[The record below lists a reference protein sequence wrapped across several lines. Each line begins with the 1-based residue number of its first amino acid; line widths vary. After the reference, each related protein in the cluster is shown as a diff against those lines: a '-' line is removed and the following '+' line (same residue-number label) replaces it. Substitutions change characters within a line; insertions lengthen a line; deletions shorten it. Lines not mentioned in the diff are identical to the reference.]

1 MASFNKVILMG
12 NLTRDPEVRYTPG
25 GTAVSEI
32 GLAVNDRRKDA
43 KGDWVDEVT
52 FVDIT
57 LWGRQAEIA
66 GEYLNKGSQILVEGR
81 LKLDSWEKDGQKRSK
96 LRVVGENMRMLGGK
110 GGGKGGSGS
119 GPGPDESEFGGDDG
133 PPPSGSSSRPSAGR
147 GSSGSSGGGTS
158 GGARRPPV
166 DDGDIPF

>member
-110 GGGKGGSGS
+110 GGKGGG
-119 GPGPDESEFGGDDG
+119 GAPMPDESEYGGDDS
-133 PPPSGSSSRPSAGR
+133 PPPSGSSRPPAGR
-147 GSSGSSGGGTS
+147 GNAGSGSGGSGGGQ
-158 GGARRPPV
+158 RRPPV